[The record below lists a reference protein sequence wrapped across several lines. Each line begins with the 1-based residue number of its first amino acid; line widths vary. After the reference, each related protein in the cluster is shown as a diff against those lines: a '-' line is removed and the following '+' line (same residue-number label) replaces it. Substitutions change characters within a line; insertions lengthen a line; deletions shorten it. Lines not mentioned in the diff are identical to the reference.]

1 MFGFSIDDGN
11 EIKCSTLREIFNIL
25 IRKLKYITN
34 ESRYSIKREIFEDY
48 HDIFFIIHNES
59 TNTIEKFSIDVYLD
73 IKDSNGKN
81 VDINA
86 FLEKYNY
93 PREIY
98 DKDIAD
104 YEEELKFQVTQLDR
118 HQIVSFSVDV
128 IKHRVVTDVF
138 QTRKQLITYLFEN
151 IVNIYN
157 IDLYPLYQLS
167 KDVFK
172 IDFNDIIIK
181 INYQDKEII
190 FTLQMPTEDSPL
202 FRLFDSDYKDLS
214 LEDFLDKFYINDE
227 TDKYTIEDFIRQK
240 KDFIVTL
247 TDHLHDLEA
256 SHNRYY
262 PEERWWTKG
271 YLDDSLQWHRQ
282 SGRS

>member
-1 MFGFSIDDGN
+1 MFSFSIDDGN
-11 EIKCSTLREIFNIL
+11 EIKCSTLREILNIL
-25 IRKLKYITN
+25 TRKLKYITN
-34 ESRYSIKREIFEDY
+34 ESRYSTKREIFEDY

-118 HQIVSFSVDV
+118 HQITSFSVDV
-128 IKHRVVTDVF
+128 IKYGDVIHSDVF
-138 QTRKQLITYLFEN
+138 QTKKQLITYLFKN
-151 IVNIYN
+151 IVNIHG
-157 IDLYPLYQLS
+157 IDLYSLWDLW
-167 KDVFK
+167 KKVVE
-172 IDFNDIIIK
+172 IVFNDIIIK

-190 FTLQMPTEDSPL
+190 FTLQMPTKDSPL
-202 FRLFDSDYKDLS
+202 FMLFDSDYNILS

-240 KDFIVTL
+240 EDFIGTL
-247 TDHLHDLEA
+247 TNHLHDLEA
-256 SHNRYY
+256 SHNIYY
-262 PEERWWTKG
+262 PEEDWYTEG

-282 SGRS
+282 S